1 MQPSGKSEAD
11 EDPHPWSFSKGK
23 LRGSRQQYAGETKAM
38 WKICLI
44 KLKAAVY
51 KEKTNTG
58 MTNNIR
64 FAHLNASSFVKSEVQ
79 HMILRQLGKQI
90 HFLNVVET
98 HTTPQL
104 ESSLRKRY
112 PHVVFYFNHGN
123 KQANKENC
131 KEGKKGTMIAVVEG
145 LVKLGDFKI
154 HEKGQLATLDFQLGA
169 RDYRFISVYV
179 KVKPQAH

>member
-1 MQPSGKSEAD
+1 MMAD
-11 EDPHPWSFSKGK
+11 S
-23 LRGSRQQYAGETKAM
+23 
-38 WKICLI
+38 IC
-44 KLKAAVY
+44 
-51 KEKTNTG
+51 
-58 MTNNIR
+58 

-79 HMILRQLGKQI
+79 HMILKQLGKKI

-112 PHVVFYFNHGN
+112 PHVVFYFNHGD

-145 LVKLGDFKI
+145 LVKLGEFKI
-154 HEKGQLATLDFQLGA
+154 HKKGQLATLDFQLGA
-169 RDYRFISVYV
+169 RDYRFISVYAPPERKTSSSLV
-179 KVKPQAH
+179 YFKKLSTQKL